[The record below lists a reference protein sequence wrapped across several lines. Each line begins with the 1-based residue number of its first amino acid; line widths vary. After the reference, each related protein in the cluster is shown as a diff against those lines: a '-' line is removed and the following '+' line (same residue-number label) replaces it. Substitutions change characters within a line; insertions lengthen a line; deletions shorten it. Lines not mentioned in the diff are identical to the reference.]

1 MKKIDANIEFFKE
14 DLNQAIGSGIYQI
27 SIYKDNKSRI
37 LYIGE
42 SETVL
47 KRCGEHLYKLNK
59 LNESP
64 GYFGFTED
72 ILKDS
77 NITLKFELLEKID
90 DAIFRKKREL
100 ELIKNENPLSQ
111 SGIKDYVK
119 NLEGRIV
126 ALREF
131 LNMD

>member
-1 MKKIDANIEFFKE
+1 MKKIDINIEFFKE
-14 DLNQAIGSGIYQI
+14 DLNQAIGSGIYKI
-27 SIYKDNKSRI
+27 SIYKNNKSRI

-47 KRCGEHLYKLNK
+47 KRCGEHLYKLEK
-59 LNESP
+59 LNENM

-90 DAIFRKKREL
+90 DAIFRHKREI

-111 SGIKDYVK
+111 SGIKDHK
-119 NLEGRIV
+119 KKLEDRILS
-126 ALREF
+126 LREF
-131 LNMD
+131 LNMN

>member
-1 MKKIDANIEFFKE
+1 MKKIDTNIEFFKE

-27 SIYKDNKSRI
+27 SIYKDNKSKI

-47 KRCGEHLYKLNK
+47 KRCGEHLYKLNE
-59 LNESP
+59 NP

-90 DAIFRKKREL
+90 DAIFRKKREV
-100 ELIKNENPLSQ
+100 ELIKNESPLIQ
-111 SGIKDYVK
+111 SGINDHLK
-119 NLEGRIV
+119 NLEDRIV

-131 LNMD
+131 LNMN

>member
-119 NLEGRIV
+119 NLEDRIV

-131 LNMD
+131 LNMN